1 MSSVHDLRAL
11 AQSQYVLW
19 PLSVHVTDRSHVG
32 WLDSE
37 KGMQGCALNSHHLK
51 DYEENIT
58 TFFLMPSEFLKNR
71 LHFSFSLLAHA
82 FHIYAFVFPGGSFS
96 FSQQRKIYA
105 LVFPL
110 RGCSFF
116 IIQMRWQS
124 HLPSWR
130 CYFWHLSTSCSH
142 LDWLLFAAHLS
153 SCDFILFISGFSFHS
168 SLDFLDPFSIFL
180 GFLFHF
186 AEVYSQF
193 YCCFAETILCRNV
206 SVLICTWSER
216 IIEMHFSSK
225 GKDWCESDYRP
236 IEDNTFLLFKLLGFS
251 LHLCWSGRS
260 LGC

>member
-51 DYEENIT
+51 DYGENIT

-71 LHFSFSLLAHA
+71 LH
-82 FHIYAFVFPGGSFS
+82 FS

-124 HLPSWR
+124 PP
-130 CYFWHLSTSCSH
+130 
-142 LDWLLFAAHLS
+142 LLKM
-153 SCDFILFISGFSFHS
+153 LF
-168 SLDFLDPFSIFL
+168 LAPVDFLFPSGLIAFCCTLVIL
-180 GFLFHF
+180 WFHF
-186 AEVYSQF
+186 
-193 YCCFAETILCRNV
+193 I
-206 SVLICTWSER
+206 
-216 IIEMHFSSK
+216 
-225 GKDWCESDYRP
+225 
-236 IEDNTFLLFKLLGFS
+236 
-251 LHLCWSGRS
+251 HLWV
-260 LGC
+260 

>member
-51 DYEENIT
+51 DYGENIT

-116 IIQMRWQS
+116 IIQMR
-124 HLPSWR
+124 
-130 CYFWHLSTSCSH
+130 
-142 LDWLLFAAHLS
+142 
-153 SCDFILFISGFSFHS
+153 
-168 SLDFLDPFSIFL
+168 
-180 GFLFHF
+180 
-186 AEVYSQF
+186 
-193 YCCFAETILCRNV
+193 
-206 SVLICTWSER
+206 
-216 IIEMHFSSK
+216 
-225 GKDWCESDYRP
+225 
-236 IEDNTFLLFKLLGFS
+236 
-251 LHLCWSGRS
+251 
-260 LGC
+260 